1 MECQPSAIQRIDSD
15 LDLLPKFRKSN
26 NIQQKNQDNV
36 SNKSNLVVYLP
47 DKPEKTI
54 ASSTNL
60 DSIEIV

>member
-1 MECQPSAIQRIDSD
+1 MEFQPSAIQRIDSD
-15 LDLLPKFRKSN
+15 LDLLPKLRKSN
-26 NIQQKNQDNV
+26 NIQQKNQYNV
-36 SNKSNLVVYLP
+36 SNKSNLVGYLP